1 MEFRRGGA
9 DRGLQPTIECD
20 LDSSAFSEEMVLPS
34 SSVIA
39 AELPPWGWGRGVSL
53 YRHPRTRIRT

>member
-1 MEFRRGGA
+1 M
-9 DRGLQPTIECD
+9 ECD

-34 SSVIA
+34 SSVIP

-53 YRHPRTRIRT
+53 YEHPRTRIRT